1 MTGTCTQ
8 RPTEAARKPRHP
20 RAARLLKPAE
30 FKEVFRKSETSADAL
45 FRILWRAG
53 GRGESR
59 LGMAVSRK
67 VERRAVGRNRI
78 KRIVRESFR
87 HWRAATSAP
96 ACDIVVL
103 PRPAAAE
110 AANAELRR
118 SLERHWQR
126 IGRAAAGAAETPR
139 PATRKVN

>member
-1 MTGTCTQ
+1 MTGIRTQ
-8 RPTEAARKPRHP
+8 GLAQAAPGPRFR
-20 RAARLLKPAE
+20 RAAKLVKPAE
-30 FKEVFRKSETSADAL
+30 FKEVFRKSEASTDAL
-45 FRILWRAG
+45 FRILWRIG
-53 GRGESR
+53 GRSGSR

-96 ACDIVVL
+96 PCDIVVL
-103 PRPAAAE
+103 PRQAAAE
-110 AANAELRR
+110 AGNAELRR

-126 IGRAAAGAAETPR
+126 IGRAAAQTPR

>member
-1 MTGTCTQ
+1 MTGIRTQ
-8 RPTEAARKPRHP
+8 GLAQAAPGPRFR
-20 RAARLLKPAE
+20 RAAKLVKPAE
-30 FKEVFRKSETSADAL
+30 FKEVFRKSEASTDAL
-45 FRILWRAG
+45 FRILWRIG
-53 GRGESR
+53 GHSGSR

-96 ACDIVVL
+96 PCDIVVL
-103 PRPAAAE
+103 PRQAAAE
-110 AANAELRR
+110 AGNAELRR

-126 IGRAAAGAAETPR
+126 IGRAAAQTPR